1 MAVSGIA
8 QVDSDKLSGI
18 IFNANLNFQQQ
29 DELTVKVCSQ
39 WRYLLKLLKTRVYH
53 INIWTVF

>member
-39 WRYLLKLLKTRVYH
+39 
-53 INIWTVF
+53 

>member
-1 MAVSGIA
+1 VSKTKELVCHRTCINNFGASMAVSGIA

-39 WRYLLKLLKTRVYH
+39 
-53 INIWTVF
+53 